1 MSTEYQDDPVAAQA
15 RLGSMLNGRWRLE
28 QILAAGGSAW
38 VYVATDASG
47 RNAAAK
53 VLHRP
58 LAEFAEVRKRFVR
71 EARIADLIAHDGVVR
86 VLDDGETEDGVP
98 FLVLELL
105 EGETLEARA
114 ARKGGRLPLAEVMWA
129 ADQLLDVLSAAHKKG
144 IVHRDVKPEN
154 LFLTTSHR
162 IKLLDFG
169 IARLL
174 DLLPSEAT
182 KVGTLLGT
190 LDFMAPEQARGEVDK
205 VGVQADLWSV
215 GATMF
220 RLLTGRRVHE
230 EKRII
235 DQIEATMSKPAPPLR
250 QVAPEVPEP
259 IALMVDFA
267 LQFDAPRRWP
277 NARAMKNALMVANAA
292 SEEVPSSRDHGSI
305 ASTGNLIV
313 GPPDE
318 PPFSVRMPNRRG

>member
-1 MSTEYQDDPVAAQA
+1 MSIEYQDDPVAAQA
-15 RLGSMLNGRWRLE
+15 RIGSVLNGRWTLTE
-28 QILAAGGSAW
+28 ILAAGGSAW
-38 VYVATDASG
+38 LYVAKDPQG
-47 RNAAAK
+47 LRAAAK

-58 LAEFAEVRKRFVR
+58 LTEFDEVRKRFVR
-71 EARIADLIAHDGVVR
+71 EARIADAVQHRGVVR

-105 EGETLEARA
+105 EGETLEQRA
-114 ARKGGRLPLAEVMWA
+114 ERKGGRLPLAEVMWA
-129 ADQLLDVLSAAHKKG
+129 ADELLDILASAHKKA

-154 LFLTTSHR
+154 VFLTTDRR

-174 DLLPSEAT
+174 ELLPSEAT

-230 EKRII
+230 EARII
-235 DQIEATMSKPAPPLR
+235 DQIQATMNKPALPLR
-250 QVAPEVPEP
+250 DVAPDVPEP

-267 LQFDAPRRWP
+267 LQFDAPKRWP
-277 NARAMKNALMVANAA
+277 NARSMKNALMVANAA
-292 SEEVPSSRDHGSI
+292 SQEVPSSSNPDNV

-313 GPPDE
+313 SSPDE
-318 PPFSVRMPNRRG
+318 PPFSLRMPTRRG

>member
-1 MSTEYQDDPVAAQA
+1 MVNELQDEPVVAQR
-15 RLGSMLNGRWRLE
+15 RLGAVLNGRWTLREL
-28 QILAAGGSAW
+28 LAAGGSAW
-38 VYVATDASG
+38 LYVAHDEQGNRVAV
-47 RNAAAK
+47 K
-53 VLHRP
+53 ILHSA
-58 LAEFAEVRKRFVR
+58 LAGYDEVRKRFVR
-71 EARIADLIAHDGVVR
+71 EARIADIIAHKGVVH

-105 EGETLEARA
+105 EGETLEQRA
-114 ARKGGRLPLAEVMWA
+114 ARKGGMLPLAEVMWA
-129 ADQLLDVLSAAHKKG
+129 ADQLLDILHAAHKKG
-144 IVHRDVKPEN
+144 VVHRDIKPEN
-154 LFLTTSHR
+154 VFLTTSHQ

-230 EKRII
+230 EERIFE
-235 DQIEATMSKPAPPLR
+235 QIQATMSKAAPPLR
-250 QVAPEVPEP
+250 EVAPDVPEP

-292 SEEVPSSRDHGSI
+292 SQEPTSTSDSN
-305 ASTGNLIV
+305 ALSSTGNLIV
-313 GPPDE
+313 TSPDE
-318 PPFSVRMPNRRG
+318 PPFSLRMPIQRG

>member
-1 MSTEYQDDPVAAQA
+1 
-15 RLGSMLNGRWRLE
+15 
-28 QILAAGGSAW
+28 
-38 VYVATDASG
+38 
-47 RNAAAK
+47 
-53 VLHRP
+53 
-58 LAEFAEVRKRFVR
+58 
-71 EARIADLIAHDGVVR
+71 VVR
-86 VLDDGETEDGVP
+86 VLDDGETDEGIP

-105 EGETLEARA
+105 RGETLELRA
-114 ARKGGRLPLAEVMWA
+114 SRKGGKLPIEEVMWA
-129 ADQLLDVLSAAHKKG
+129 ADRVLDILAAAHKKG

-154 LFLTTSHR
+154 IFLTQEHE

-190 LDFMAPEQARGEVDK
+190 LDFMPPEQARGEVEK

-230 EKRII
+230 ETRVI
-235 DQIEATMSKPAPPLR
+235 DQIQATMNKPAPSLR
-250 QVAPEVPEP
+250 DVAPEVPEP

-267 LQFDAPRRWP
+267 LKFDAPSRWP

-292 SEEVPSSRDHGSI
+292 LLEAPPSSGSGSPR
-305 ASTGNLIV
+305 STGNLIV
-313 GPPDE
+313 GAPDA
-318 PPFSVRMPNRRG
+318 PPFSIRIPRSGR